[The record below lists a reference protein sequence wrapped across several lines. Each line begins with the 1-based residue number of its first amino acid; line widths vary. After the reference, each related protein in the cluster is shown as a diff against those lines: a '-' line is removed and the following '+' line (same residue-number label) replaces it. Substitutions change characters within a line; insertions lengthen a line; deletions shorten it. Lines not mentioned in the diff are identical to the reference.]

1 MSDNRPWWNHGSI
14 QDDASSS
21 RRVQGNDED
30 RKQPRGGYLYYK
42 CARCPHTVLLQVPT
56 PNACVSDRRQRE
68 TVSRVKARVEAASC
82 SLDAMVRQK
91 MVRSLAV
98 HV

>member
-42 CARCPHTVLLQVPT
+42 CARCHHTVLLQVPT
-56 PNACVSDRRQRE
+56 PNVCVCDGGNQ
-68 TVSRVKARVEAASC
+68 VSPGSRGSTA
-82 SLDAMVRQK
+82 
-91 MVRSLAV
+91 VRSTQWFGTDCSGRDLAQ
-98 HV
+98 